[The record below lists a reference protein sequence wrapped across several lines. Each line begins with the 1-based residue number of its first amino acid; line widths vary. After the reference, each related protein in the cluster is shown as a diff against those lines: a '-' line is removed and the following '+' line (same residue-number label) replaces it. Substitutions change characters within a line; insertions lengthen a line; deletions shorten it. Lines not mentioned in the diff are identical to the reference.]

1 MVEAAVA
8 LGRLARGEGGHL
20 EGTPHLEVAGEEAG
34 LVVVDAVLDA
44 DGLDQ
49 LPRLA
54 QVVARQ
60 AREEMVLHLV
70 RVIGVGVGSG
80 VGGRG

>member
-1 MVEAAVA
+1 MVP
-8 LGRLARGEGGHL
+8 
-20 EGTPHLEVAGEEAG
+20 TGEEAG
-34 LVVVDAVLDA
+34 LVVVDAVLCA
-44 DGLDQ
+44 DGLDE

-70 RVIGVGVGSG
+70 R
-80 VGGRG
+80 GRGRGRGRGRVSG